1 MNTHSFDFQ
10 TNQTSAPTD
19 MTHVEYKLQRTEQ
32 RLIASKKHLEQYIKR
47 TTDTASTLAKIEEE
61 YRIAKDTCKK
71 NNERFFTYILYYDKK
86 ISELE
91 KELATYRLMNDIR
104 LGKIIPVVAE
114 NGTVADVTFS

>member
-1 MNTHSFDFQ
+1 MNTYSFDFQ
-10 TNQTSAPTD
+10 TNQTSTPTD

-32 RLIASKKHLEQYIKR
+32 RLIASKKHLEQYVKR
-47 TTDTASTLAKIEEE
+47 TTDLASTLAKIEEE

-71 NNERFFTYILYYDKK
+71 NNERFSTYISYYDKK

-91 KELATYRLMNDIR
+91 KDLATYRLMNDIR

-114 NGTVADVTFS
+114 NGTIANVTFS